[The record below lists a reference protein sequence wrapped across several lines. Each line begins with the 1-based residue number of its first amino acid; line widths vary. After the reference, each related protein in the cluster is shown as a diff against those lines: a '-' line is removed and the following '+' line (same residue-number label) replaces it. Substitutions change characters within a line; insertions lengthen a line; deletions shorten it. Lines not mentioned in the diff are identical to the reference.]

1 MPRQNAETPFQFGGQ
16 AVIEGV
22 MMRGPDKMATAVR
35 VGDEIVIHQEKITS
49 WSDSFSILKWPFIRG
64 TIVLIESMV
73 IGIRTLNLS
82 AYLVSEGDEDENLTP
97 LEMGLTV
104 ALAIL
109 IAVGLFIILPTWL
122 GHMTGGV
129 LNIWLILNSY
139 LLDIIFDLIC
149 DMGNNLNSSP
159 IVFSSAL
166 LTDHPIIDT
175 TGSNTAALGQI
186 LVQKTLIV
194 PQIQVS
200 LCPVFCNKNLP
211 MLIGAHVPRVNVN
224 IRIKLLDDH

>member
-1 MPRQNAETPFQFGGQ
+1 MDVENIIP
-16 AVIEGV
+16 
-22 MMRGPDKMATAVR
+22 PD
-35 VGDEIVIHQEKITS
+35 
-49 WSDSFSILKWPFIRG
+49 
-64 TIVLIESMV
+64 
-73 IGIRTLNLS
+73 
-82 AYLVSEGDEDENLTP
+82 
-97 LEMGLTV
+97 
-104 ALAIL
+104 
-109 IAVGLFIILPTWL
+109 VGLKLTDCLQKGKGFDISYSSSDFRN
-122 GHMTGGV
+122 HY
-129 LNIWLILNSY
+129 IWLILNSY